1 MTVSSVGKI
10 TRRTL
15 LVGAAAV
22 AGGVAFGYYQ
32 YKKPYSNPLLDGLGK
47 DEVTFNPYVKIGTND
62 RISIIAP
69 RAEMGQGVYTTLAA
83 LVAEELDVT
92 LDRVEIEHGP
102 ASPAYFNEAAFR
114 EGAPFP
120 QFDDGFLAESLR
132 DAMGVVAKFAGLQ
145 LTGGSTSMADGFEK
159 MRLAGATAR
168 EMLKTAAAARLA
180 VPRESLTTAEGFVS
194 DRQSGKRITY
204 GALALDAAKLDPPSE
219 VTLRDRSQWKI
230 LGKPQPRRDML
241 RKVTGAPIF
250 GIDVSQPDMLFG
262 TVRMNPRPGGRMKS
276 FDAEAA
282 LAMTGVHKVIEI
294 DSPYGHGIGVIADN
308 TWRAF
313 KAAESV
319 EIEWERGPGPESSA
333 DVDASLAVALNGAD
347 FFTLRTIGDPD
358 LVFADAPRERVLE
371 ATYQVPF
378 LSHTAMEPMNA
389 TARIHDG
396 IVDVWA
402 PNQSPSLV
410 KIVASRVTGAP
421 EDRIAVHT
429 TFLGGGFGRRIE
441 PDFSDYALRLA
452 KEADGRP
459 VKVTWTR
466 EEDIGHGPYRPAA
479 MGRYKAVL
487 DSDGLPK
494 ALVGSIAA
502 PSVVASTLG
511 RYFPDLPSGGPDSTL
526 LDGAY
531 NQPYGVANYRVD
543 GRKVDIAVPVGF
555 WRSVGFSYNTFM
567 HESFVDEIAHAGGAD
582 PLELRRKLIR
592 YYPVALSVL
601 EKVASMSGWDTAP
614 EPGKARGLA
623 FALSF
628 GTWVAQVI
636 EIAETSGGIRIERVW
651 CAADPGI
658 VLDPLNFKA
667 QMMSGIVFG
676 LSAAVGQQITF
687 ADGVVEQSNFHDYD
701 ALRMNQCP
709 VIEVELLENAPRLG
723 GAGEPGTP
731 PSMPALG
738 NAIFALTGKR
748 LRRLP
753 FSDEVTFA

>member
-1 MTVSSVGKI
+1 MSRIGKI

-32 YKKPYSNPLLDGLGK
+32 YRKPYPNPLRDGLGEG
-47 DEVTFNPYVKIGTND
+47 EVTFNPYVKVGTD
-62 RISIIAP
+62 SRISIIAP

-92 LDRVEIEHGP
+92 LEQIAIEHGP

-114 EGAPFP
+114 DGVPFP
-120 QFDDGFLAESLR
+120 QFDDGFLAEGLR
-132 DAMGVVAKFAGLQ
+132 DVMGVVAKFAGLQ
-145 LTGGSTSMADGFEK
+145 FTGGSTSMADGFEK

-168 EMLKTAAAARLA
+168 EMLKTAAAATLGA
-180 VPRESLTTAEGFVS
+180 PRESLTTAAGFVS
-194 DRQSGKRITY
+194 DPKSGKRIAY
-204 GALALDAAKLDPPSE
+204 GMLALDAAKLDPPSE
-219 VTLRDRSQWKI
+219 IVLRDRSQWKI
-230 LGKPQPRRDML
+230 LGKPQPRQDMV
-241 RKVTGAPIF
+241 RKVTGAAIF
-250 GIDVSQPDMLFG
+250 GIDVSLPGMLYG
-262 TVRMNPRPGGRMKS
+262 TVRMNPRPGGRMKQ
-276 FDAEAA
+276 FDATAA
-282 LAMTGVHKVIEI
+282 MAMPGVQKIIEI
-294 DSPYGHGIGVIADN
+294 DSPYGHGIGAIADN

-313 KAAESV
+313 KAAEAV
-319 EIEWERGPGPESSA
+319 EIEWASGPGPESSA
-333 DVDASLAVALNGAD
+333 DVDTALEAALNGTD
-347 FFTLRTIGDPD
+347 SFSLRTIGDPD

-371 ATYQVPF
+371 AAYQVPF
-378 LSHTAMEPMNA
+378 LSHAAMEPMNA
-389 TARIHDG
+389 TARIRDG

-410 KIVASRVTGAP
+410 KIAASRATGI
-421 EDRIAVHT
+421 DTNRVNVHT

-452 KEADGRP
+452 KEAEGRP

-466 EEDIGHGPYRPAA
+466 EEDISHGPYRPAA
-479 MGRYKAVL
+479 MGRYQAVL
-487 DSDGLPK
+487 DDEGLPK
-494 ALVGSIAA
+494 ALVGSVAA

-511 RYFPDLPSGGPDSTL
+511 RYFPDLPTGGPDSTL
-526 LDGAY
+526 VDGAY
-531 NQPYGVANYRVD
+531 NQPYGIANYRVD

-567 HESFVDEIAHAGGAD
+567 HESFVDEIAHVGGTD
-582 PLELRRKLIR
+582 PLELRRKLMR
-592 YYPVALSVL
+592 DYPVALAVL
-601 EKVASMSGWDTAP
+601 ETVASMSGWGTAP

-628 GTWVAQVI
+628 GSWVAQVV
-636 EIAETSGGIRIERVW
+636 EIAEASGGIRIERVW

-658 VLDPLNFKA
+658 VLDPVNFRA

-687 ADGVVEQSNFHDYD
+687 ADGMVEQSNFHDYD
-701 ALRMNQCP
+701 ALRINQCP
-709 VIEVELLENAPRLG
+709 LIEVELLENAPRLG

-753 FSDEVTFA
+753 FSEEVTFV

>member
-1 MTVSSVGKI
+1 MGTIGKI

-15 LVGAAAV
+15 LVGAVAV
-22 AGGVAFGYYQ
+22 TGGAAFGYYQ
-32 YKKPYSNPLLDGLGK
+32 YKRPYPNPLRDGLRE
-47 DEVTFNPYVKIGTND
+47 DEVAFNPYVKIATDN

-83 LVAEELDVT
+83 LVAEELDVAIEQ
-92 LDRVEIEHGP
+92 VAIEHGP

-114 EGAPFP
+114 DGAPFP
-120 QFDDGFLAESLR
+120 QFDDGLLAESLR
-132 DAMGVVAKFAGLQ
+132 DIMGVVAKFAGLQ
-145 LTGGSTSMADGFEK
+145 FTGGSTSMADGFEK

-168 EMLKTAAAARLA
+168 EMLKAAAAAKLG
-180 VPRESLTTAEGFVS
+180 VSRESLTTAEGFVS
-194 DRQSGKRITY
+194 DPKSGRRLAY
-204 GALALDAAKLDPPSE
+204 GTLVLDAAKLDPPSD
-219 VTLRDRSQWKI
+219 VVLRDRSRWKI
-230 LGKPQPRRDML
+230 LGTPQPRQDMV

-250 GIDVSQPDMLFG
+250 GIDVSLPDMFYG
-262 TVRMNPRPGGRMKS
+262 TVRMNPRPGGRMTR
-276 FDAEAA
+276 FDAKAA
-282 LAMTGVHKVIEI
+282 LAMAGVKKIIEI

-313 KAAESV
+313 RAAEAV
-319 EIEWERGPGPESSA
+319 EIEWESGPSPASSA
-333 DVDASLAVALNGAD
+333 DVDTALGAALNGTD
-347 FFTLRTIGDPD
+347 SFSLRTVGDPD
-358 LVFADAPRERVLE
+358 LVFADAPREKVIE
-371 ATYQVPF
+371 AVYQVPF
-378 LSHTAMEPMNA
+378 LSHAAMEPMNA
-389 TARIHDG
+389 TARVRDG
-396 IVDVWA
+396 IVDIWA

-421 EDRIAVHT
+421 DDRIAVHT

-466 EEDIGHGPYRPAA
+466 EEDISHGPYRPAA

-487 DSDGLPK
+487 DDDGLPK
-494 ALVGSIAA
+494 ALVGSVAA

-511 RYFPDLPSGGPDSTL
+511 RYFPDLPTGGPDSTL
-526 LDGAY
+526 VDGAY
-531 NQPYGVANYRVD
+531 NQPYGIANYRVD

-567 HESFVDEIAHAGGAD
+567 HESFIDEIAHAGGTD
-582 PLELRRKLIR
+582 PLKLRRKLMQD
-592 YYPVALSVL
+592 YPVALAVL
-601 EKVASMSGWDTAP
+601 EKVASMSGWGTTP

-628 GTWVAQVI
+628 GTWVAQVV
-636 EIAETSGGIRIERVW
+636 EVAETAGSIRIERAW

-753 FSDEVTFA
+753 FSEEVRFV

>member
-1 MTVSSVGKI
+1 MGTIGKI

-32 YKKPYSNPLLDGLGK
+32 YKRPYPNPLSDGLGE
-47 DEVTFNPYVKIGTND
+47 DEVAFNPYVKIGIDN

-92 LDRVEIEHGP
+92 VEQVAIEHGP

-114 EGAPFP
+114 DGAPFP

-132 DAMGVVAKFAGLQ
+132 DIMGVVAKFAGLQ
-145 LTGGSTSMADGFEK
+145 FTGGSTSMVDSFEK
-159 MRLAGATAR
+159 MRLAGAAAR
-168 EMLKTAAAARLA
+168 EMLKAAAAAKLG

-194 DRQSGKRITY
+194 DPKSGKHFAY
-204 GALALDAAKLDPPSE
+204 GTLAHDAAKLDPPSD
-219 VTLRDRSQWKI
+219 VVLRDRSQWKI
-230 LGKPQPRRDML
+230 LGKSQPRQDMVG
-241 RKVTGAPIF
+241 KVTGAPMF
-250 GIDVSQPDMLFG
+250 GIDVSLPDMFYG
-262 TVRMNPRPGGRMKS
+262 TVRMNPRPGARMKR
-276 FDAEAA
+276 FDAKAA
-282 LAMTGVHKVIEI
+282 LGMAGVHKVIEI
-294 DSPYGHGIGVIADN
+294 DSPYGHGIGVITDN

-319 EIEWERGPGPESSA
+319 EIEWESGPGPASSA
-333 DVDASLAVALNGAD
+333 DVDTALGAALD
-347 FFTLRTIGDPD
+347 GTDSFSLRTVGDPD
-358 LVFADAPRERVLE
+358 LVFADASREKVIE
-371 ATYQVPF
+371 AAYQVPF
-378 LSHTAMEPMNA
+378 LSHAAMEPMNA

-396 IVDVWA
+396 TVDVWA

-421 EDRIAVHT
+421 EDHIAVHT

-452 KEADGRP
+452 KEADGMP

-466 EEDIGHGPYRPAA
+466 EEDISHGPYRPAA

-487 DSDGLPK
+487 DDDGLPK
-494 ALVGSIAA
+494 ALVGSVAA

-511 RYFPDLPSGGPDSTL
+511 RYFPDLPTGGPDSTL
-526 LDGAY
+526 VDGAY
-531 NQPYGVANYRVD
+531 NQPYGIANYRVD

-567 HESFVDEIAHAGGAD
+567 HESFIDEIAQAGGND
-582 PLELRRKLIR
+582 PLELRRKLMR
-592 YYPVALSVL
+592 DYPVALSVL
-601 EKVASMSGWDTAP
+601 EKVASMSGWGTAP

-628 GTWVAQVI
+628 GTWVAQVV
-636 EIAETSGGIRIERVW
+636 EVSETAGSIRIERVW
-651 CAADPGI
+651 CVADPGI

-676 LSAAVGQQITF
+676 LSAAAGQQITF

-753 FSDEVTFA
+753 FSEEVTFA

>member
-1 MTVSSVGKI
+1 MGTIGKI

-32 YKKPYSNPLLDGLGK
+32 YKRPYPNPLRDGLGE
-47 DEVTFNPYVKIGTND
+47 DEVAFNPYVKIGTDN

-92 LDRVEIEHGP
+92 VEQVAIEHGP

-114 EGAPFP
+114 DGAPFP

-132 DAMGVVAKFAGLQ
+132 DVMGVVAKFAGLQ
-145 LTGGSTSMADGFEK
+145 FTGGSTSMADGFEK

-168 EMLKTAAAARLA
+168 EMLKAAAAA
-180 VPRESLTTAEGFVS
+180 QMGVPRESLTTAEGSVS
-194 DRQSGKRITY
+194 DPKSGKRLAY
-204 GALALDAAKLDPPSE
+204 GALALDAAKLDPPSN
-219 VTLRDRSQWKI
+219 VVLRDRSQWKI
-230 LGKPQPRRDML
+230 LGKSQPRQDMV
-241 RKVTGAPIF
+241 RKVTGAAIF
-250 GIDVSQPDMLFG
+250 GIDVSLPDMLYG
-262 TVRMNPRPGGRMKS
+262 TVRMNPRPGGRMKQ
-276 FDAEAA
+276 FDATAA
-282 LAMTGVHKVIEI
+282 MAMSGVQKIIEI

-319 EIEWERGPGPESSA
+319 EIEWESGPGPASSA
-333 DVDASLAVALNGAD
+333 DVDTALEAALNGTD
-347 FFTLRTIGDPD
+347 SFSLRTIGDPD
-358 LVFADAPRERVLE
+358 LAFADAPRERVLE
-371 ATYQVPF
+371 AVYQVPF
-378 LSHTAMEPMNA
+378 LSHVAMEPMNA
-389 TARIHDG
+389 TARIRDG
-396 IVDVWA
+396 IVDIWA
-402 PNQSPSLV
+402 PNQSPSLI

-452 KEADGRP
+452 KEADGKP

-466 EEDIGHGPYRPAA
+466 EEDISHGPYRPAA

-487 DSDGLPK
+487 DDDGLPK
-494 ALVGSIAA
+494 ALVGSVAA
-502 PSVVASTLG
+502 PSVVGSTLG
-511 RYFPDLPSGGPDSTL
+511 RYFPDLPTGGPDSTL
-526 LDGAY
+526 IDGAY
-531 NQPYGVANYRVD
+531 NQPYGIANYRVD

-567 HESFVDEIAHAGGAD
+567 HESFVDEIAHAGGTD
-582 PLELRRKLIR
+582 PLELRRKLLR
-592 YYPVALSVL
+592 DYPVALSAL
-601 EKVASMSGWDTAP
+601 EKVASMSGWGIAP

-628 GTWVAQVI
+628 GTWVAQVV
-636 EIAETSGGIRIERVW
+636 EVAEASGDIRIERVW

-658 VLDPLNFKA
+658 VLDPLNVKA

-687 ADGVVEQSNFHDYD
+687 ADGMVEQSNFHDYD
-701 ALRMNQCP
+701 ALRINQCP
-709 VIEVELLENAPRLG
+709 LIEVELLENAPRLG

-753 FSDEVTFA
+753 FSEEVTFA

>member
-1 MTVSSVGKI
+1 MSRIGKI

-32 YKKPYSNPLLDGLGK
+32 YRKPYPNPLRDGLEKG
-47 DEVTFNPYVKIGTND
+47 EVAFNPYVKIGTDN

-92 LDRVEIEHGP
+92 LEQVAIEHGP
-102 ASPAYFNEAAFR
+102 VSPAYFNEAAFR
-114 EGAPFP
+114 DGAPFP

-132 DAMGVVAKFAGLQ
+132 DVMGVVAKFAGLQ
-145 LTGGSTSMADGFEK
+145 FTGASTSMADGFEK

-168 EMLKTAAAARLA
+168 EMLKTAAAAKLG
-180 VPRESLTTAEGFVS
+180 VPRDSLTTAEGFVS
-194 DRQSGKRITY
+194 DPKSGKRVAY
-204 GALALDAAKLDPPSE
+204 GALAVDAAKLDPPSE
-219 VTLRDRSQWKI
+219 VTFRDRSQWKI
-230 LGKPQPRRDML
+230 LGKPQPRQDMV

-250 GIDVSQPDMLFG
+250 GIDLSLPGMLYG
-262 TVRMNPRPGGRMKS
+262 TVRMNPKPGGRLKR
-276 FDAEAA
+276 FDAKAA
-282 LAMTGVHKVIEI
+282 MAMPGVQKIIEI

-313 KAAESV
+313 KAAEAV
-319 EIEWERGPGPESSA
+319 EIEWASGPGPESSA
-333 DVDASLAVALNGAD
+333 DVDTALEAALNGTGS
-347 FFTLRTIGDPD
+347 FSLRTIGDPD
-358 LVFADAPRERVLE
+358 VVFADAPRERVLE
-371 ATYQVPF
+371 AAYKVPF
-378 LSHTAMEPMNA
+378 LSHVAMEPMNA
-389 TARIHDG
+389 TAYIRDG
-396 IVDVWA
+396 LVDIWA

-410 KIVASRVTGAP
+410 KITASRVTGAS

-459 VKVTWTR
+459 IKVTWTR
-466 EEDIGHGPYRPAA
+466 EEDISHGPYRPAA

-487 DSDGLPK
+487 DDDGVPK

-502 PSVVASTLG
+502 PSVVASALG
-511 RYFPDLPSGGPDSTL
+511 RYFPVLPTGGPDSTL
-526 LDGAY
+526 VDGAY
-531 NQPYGVANYRVD
+531 NQPYGIANYRVD

-567 HESFVDEIAHAGGAD
+567 HESFIDEIAHAGGTD
-582 PLELRRKLIR
+582 PLELRRKLMR
-592 YYPVALSVL
+592 EYPVALAVL
-601 EKVASMSGWDTAP
+601 EKVASMSGWGTTP

-628 GTWVAQVI
+628 GTWVAQVV
-636 EIAETSGGIRIERVW
+636 EVAETAGNIRIERVL

-658 VLDPLNFKA
+658 LLDPLNFKA
-667 QMMSGIVFG
+667 QMMSGIIFG

-687 ADGVVEQSNFHDYD
+687 ADGMVEQSNFHDYD
-701 ALRMNQCP
+701 SLRINQCP

-731 PSMPALG
+731 PAMPALG

-753 FSDEVTFA
+753 FSEDVTFA